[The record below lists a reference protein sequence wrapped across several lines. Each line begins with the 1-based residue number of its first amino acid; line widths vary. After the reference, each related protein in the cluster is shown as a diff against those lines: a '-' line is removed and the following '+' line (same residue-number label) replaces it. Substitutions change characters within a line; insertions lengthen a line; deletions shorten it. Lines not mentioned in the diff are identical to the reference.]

1 MRTKTNTYWPKC
13 AGKEATDRQSSPE
26 EAAAGNQSEVL
37 EAVWPGWTP
46 GGWRVRYGCGQIR
59 GELIE
64 ADFWGTGRSFVLD
77 LGRQV
82 DEAVLQS
89 PCLRRPISSKT
100 QSPRCG
106 GLLISWGAQ
115 DTTIK
120 EPLASGG
127 DPDPAVGD
135 LIPSHHQPYPL
146 LLVLLPAPPPNVVG
160 LLAPWRISHLS
171 RKPKDLA
178 AGFIS

>member
-1 MRTKTNTYWPKC
+1 M
-13 AGKEATDRQSSPE
+13 
-26 EAAAGNQSEVL
+26 
-37 EAVWPGWTP
+37 
-46 GGWRVRYGCGQIR
+46 
-59 GELIE
+59 
-64 ADFWGTGRSFVLD
+64 LD
-77 LGRQV
+77 LGRQL

-100 QSPRCG
+100 QNPRCG
-106 GLLISWGAQ
+106 GLLISRGAQ
-115 DTTIK
+115 DTTK

-135 LIPSHHQPYPL
+135 LIPSQHQPCPL

-160 LLAPWRISHLS
+160 LLAPWHVSYLS
-171 RKPKDLA
+171 RKPKGLA